1 MTKKIEV
8 DLKKR
13 LTNEDALHLIK
24 NASLLDLGKMASQ
37 KKAELHP
44 DKITSFIVDRN
55 INYTNVCWVDCKFCA
70 FYRHGRD
77 EDSYVLK
84 FDEIDQKIDELLE
97 IGGTQILFQGGVHP
111 KLKIDYYEEL
121 VSHIH
126 EKYPQITIHGF
137 SAIEIKYI
145 AKVSKIEIIE
155 VLKRLQDK
163 GLSSI
168 PGAGAEILSDRV
180 RDIIAPNKMDSLEWI
195 EVHELAHS
203 IGMKTTATMMFGTVE
218 TDEEI
223 IEHWEL
229 LRKLQDKTG
238 GFRAFIM
245 WSFQGSNTQLKAE
258 IPDIQPQS
266 SNRYLR
272 LLAASRLYLDNFANM
287 QSSWVTQG
295 SYIGQLA
302 LKFGANDLGS
312 TMMEENVVKAAGAE
326 NRMNKEEMIRLIK
339 DIGENPAK
347 RNTAYEILERF

>member
-1 MTKKIEV
+1 MTKKIDV

-24 NASLLDLGKMASQ
+24 NASLLELGQMASA
-37 KKAELHP
+37 KKVELHP
-44 DKITSFIVDRN
+44 DKTTSFIVDRN

-77 EDSYVLK
+77 DDSYVLK

-121 VSHIH
+121 VEHIH
-126 EKYPQITIHGF
+126 TKYPQITIHGF

-145 AKVSKIEIIE
+145 AKVSKLEILE
-155 VLKRLQDK
+155 VLKRLQLK

-203 IGMKTTATMMFGTVE
+203 IGIKTTATMMFGTVE

-245 WSFQGSNTQLKAE
+245 WSFQGANTLLKAE
-258 IPDIQPQS
+258 IPDIKPQS

-272 LLAASRLYLDNFANM
+272 LLAVSRLYLDNFKNM

-302 LKFGANDLGS
+302 LNFGANDLGS
-312 TMMEENVVKAAGAE
+312 TMMEENVVKAAGAV
-326 NRMNKEEMIRLIK
+326 NRMNQEEMIRLIK
-339 DIGENPAK
+339 DVGENPAK

>member
-1 MTKKIEV
+1 MEV
-8 DLKKR
+8 DLSKR
-13 LTNEDALHLIK
+13 LTNKEALDLIK
-24 NASLLDLGKMASQ
+24 NASLLELGELATKR
-37 KKAELHP
+37 KNELHP
-44 DKITSFIVDRN
+44 DKTTSFIVDRN

-245 WSFQGSNTQLKAE
+245 WSFQGANTQLKAE
-258 IPDIQPQS
+258 IPDIKPQS

-272 LLAASRLYLDNFANM
+272 LLAVSRLYLDNFVNM

-302 LKFGANDLGS
+302 LNFGANDLGS

-326 NRMNKEEMIRLIK
+326 NRMNQEEMIRLIK